1 MKNTIIITIAGISKG
16 DIVNGTYKLNL
27 SDEYIATRYANP
39 CIAVIGGMDG
49 KGKSFS
55 SLRLFKNTSLAE
67 KYIIDVLN
75 GEYPYDYVQ
84 VQIQEI
90 IAEASY
96 DWFTSNSNRFT
107 NRIR

>member
-1 MKNTIIITIAGISKG
+1 MTDSQIITIAGISKG
-16 DIVNGTYKLNL
+16 DIVNGTYNLNL
-27 SDEYIATRYANP
+27 SNEQIATRYANP

-67 KYIIDVLN
+67 KYIVDVLN
-75 GEYPYDYVQ
+75 GKCPYDYVQ

-90 IAEASY
+90 IAGASY
-96 DWFTSNSNRFT
+96 D
-107 NRIR
+107 